1 MLKKAGYTLIML
13 LLLFGTTGVTITRH
27 YCGQDLTHIA
37 LYSTPDNC
45 CGAQCPRCHNEKISF
60 RITDNFEAS
69 QITVDFHSRFTI
81 LLEKHSL
88 PLILNP
94 FEATNILLC
103 AYAPGG
109 HAIKPVPK
117 IIPLQAGLSSAFLQ
131 VFLV

>member
-1 MLKKAGYTLIML
+1 MLKKTGYTLIML

-27 YCGQDLTHIA
+27 YCGQNLAHIA

-69 QITVDFHSRFTI
+69 QITVDFHSSFTI
-81 LLEKHSL
+81 LLEKHSRPIL
-88 PLILNP
+88 LNP
-94 FEATNILLC
+94 FEATNMLFC
-103 AYAPGG
+103 AYAAGG
-109 HAIKPVPK
+109 HLVKPVPK
-117 IIPLQAGLSSAFLQ
+117 LILLYAGHSTAFLQ